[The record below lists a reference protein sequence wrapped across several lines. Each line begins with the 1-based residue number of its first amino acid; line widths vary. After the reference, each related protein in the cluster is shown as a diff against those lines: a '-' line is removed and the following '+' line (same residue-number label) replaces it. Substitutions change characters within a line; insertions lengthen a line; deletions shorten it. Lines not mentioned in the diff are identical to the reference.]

1 MRAALAASL
10 LMLMLSGCDQTPTSA
25 SRDLAVCRRSADYS
39 MGPDAAMDPS
49 VDRTTNP
56 MVMAEREN
64 RRDQYQTL
72 VDQCL
77 GSPR

>member
-1 MRAALAASL
+1 MESRL
-10 LMLMLSGCDQTPTSA
+10 LQA
-25 SRDLAVCRRSADYS
+25 SADYS